1 MAGAPITQPITG
13 AMFSSYSE
21 VPYVGEPPRAVRAL
35 YLLFLAV
42 GGSVQH
48 GFRFLPKALTP
59 RRQDQIFAAVL
70 APVVVM
76 LPWCVLSEC
85 THTHLESV
93 RKDSPPHMTCMFRC
107 AAISSKCTTSCP
119 SQRATF
125 S

>member
-1 MAGAPITQPITG
+1 
-13 AMFSSYSE
+13 MFSSYSE

-70 APVVVM
+70 APVWDC
-76 LPWCVLSEC
+76 LLAR
-85 THTHLESV
+85 
-93 RKDSPPHMTCMFRC
+93 RKLLHFSIRRPSKGQQGDSKRRNLGQRL
-107 AAISSKCTTSCP
+107 KCS
-119 SQRATF
+119 
-125 S
+125 